1 MIIKFFEVT
10 KKITSKN
17 KYFLLHGNNS
27 GLIDDTIEKTLRPLL
42 PKNVYNYEENEVI
55 NNQDNFKEE
64 ILNKS
69 FFENE
74 KLIIISRITEKIFN
88 IIENI
93 ISNEIEDLSIILK
106 SNALEKKSKIRNF
119 FEKNSNTISIAFYED
134 NNQTLNM
141 LAKNFL
147 DKKKINISQQNL
159 NFLINRCS
167 GNRVNLKNEL
177 FKIESYA
184 KDKKN
189 ISFEDIIKLTNLAE
203 NHNISELVDNCLV
216 KNKKKTINILNEN
229 NFDNNDCVLISRVL
243 LTKLK
248 RLSIIKREL
257 KNDNNM
263 EKILSTHKPPIF
275 WKDKDIVKQQI
286 KVLNNEKIQNLI
298 VETNKI
304 ELLIKKIPESSIK
317 IMNNFILE
325 NVNN

>member
-189 ISFEDIIKLTNLAE
+189 ISFEDIIKLTNLSE

>member
-203 NHNISELVDNCLV
+203 NYNISELVDNCLV